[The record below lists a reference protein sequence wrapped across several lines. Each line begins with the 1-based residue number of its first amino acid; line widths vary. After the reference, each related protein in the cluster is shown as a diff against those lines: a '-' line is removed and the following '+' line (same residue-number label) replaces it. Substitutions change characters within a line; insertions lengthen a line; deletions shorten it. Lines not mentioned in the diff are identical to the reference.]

1 MPMSC
6 PIIVLA
12 YHDLSQQ
19 GDFLSWMR
27 VKTEVFER
35 QIRLFKK
42 IGNFIRPDELYN
54 ASQLKR
60 NRLNLILTFDDGY
73 CNNYHLGFPLIKKYG
88 VPALFFISTS
98 NMQSGEPFWFD
109 RIIQPI
115 QRNNLKSLDL
125 RSLGLKNYQFST
137 PTRVRWDDLQV
148 LLEDVKYAE
157 TMRNEVIVDHI
168 EHILQKVCPSQASFS
183 RSDRYQPLTPQH
195 IAEMHQSGL
204 CFFGSHSHTHTILT
218 ILSDDELNMELS
230 KSRRILEEIVGETV
244 TYISYPNGDAD
255 ERVKLASRNAGY
267 RYGYTTNK
275 AVTGYYTDEMYI
287 PRVLIGGFDSTA
299 KIMWKIYRRLKLL
312 RVPSDA

>member
-1 MPMSC
+1 MSC

-27 VKTEVFER
+27 VKAEVFDR

-42 IGNFIRPDELYN
+42 IGNFIRPDELYD
-54 ASQLKR
+54 SSRLKR

-73 CNNYHLGFPLIKKYG
+73 CNNYHLGFPLIKKHG

-115 QRNNLKSLDL
+115 QRNSLKSLDL

-137 PTRVRWDDLQV
+137 KTRVRWDDLQV
-148 LLEDVKYAE
+148 LLEDVKKAE
-157 TMRNEVIVDHI
+157 AMRNEEIVDDI
-168 EHILQKVCPSQASFS
+168 VQILKKACPSHASLS
-183 RSDRYQPLTPQH
+183 HNDRYQPLTPQH

-204 CFFGSHSHTHTILT
+204 CFFGSHSHKHTILT
-218 ILSDDELNMELS
+218 SLSDDELNAELTE
-230 KSRRILEEIVGETV
+230 SRRILEEIVGETV
-244 TYISYPNGDAD
+244 NYISYPNGDAD
-255 ERVKLASRNAGY
+255 KRVKQACCNAGY

-275 AVTGYYTDEMYI
+275 AVTGYYADEMYI

-312 RVPSDA
+312 RAPLDA